1 MSAWSNFMSL
11 ITPPERVSVNCL
23 SHKDR
28 EPLLAFLARDAEGS
42 IYLRSLVHE
51 FGVDPT
57 GSPEHGRF
65 LGGWRRKELVS
76 VLFFGNSRNI
86 TTLGEPE
93 DLVPVLEQALE
104 GPDYPRLFV
113 GPARHAPIVRRGFS
127 RSGAQPYLDRE
138 QVYYLL
144 TPRTHNPLD
153 APVRP
158 ARREETEVVARA
170 QAAMTEEDLKV
181 PPGQIDMR
189 RLREISEKR
198 IEEGKVWVWMEGDT
212 LLFKTEES
220 ARAPDGVLV
229 GGVFTHPDYRGRGLA
244 TRGVAAWAG
253 RLFEAGLERMALHVS
268 ATNTP
273 AIRAYERAGFQR
285 HSLLR
290 LMLTF

>member
-1 MSAWSNFMSL
+1 MSL

-23 SHKDR
+23 SDKDR
-28 EPLLAFLARDAEGS
+28 EALLALLARDAEGT

-57 GSPEHGRF
+57 GNAEHGRF
-65 LGGWRRKELVS
+65 LGGWRRNELVS

-93 DLVPVLEQALE
+93 DLVEVLDRALE

-113 GPARHAPIVRRGFS
+113 GPARHAPNVRRAFA
-127 RSGAQPYLDRE
+127 RSGADPYLDRE
-138 QVYYLL
+138 QIYYLL
-144 TPRTHNPLD
+144 TPETLRTVPQV
-153 APVRP
+153 PVRP
-158 ARREETEVVARA
+158 AREEDTEAVARA

-181 PPGQIDMR
+181 PAGQIDMG
-189 RLREISEKR
+189 RLREISKKR
-198 IEEGKVWVWMEGDT
+198 IDEGKVWVWMDGDT

-229 GGVFTHPDYRGRGLA
+229 GGVFTHPDHRGQGLA
-244 TRGVAAWAG
+244 TRGIAAWAG
-253 RLFEAGLERMALHVS
+253 HLFAAGLERMTLHVNAS
-268 ATNTP
+268 NTP
-273 AIRAYERAGFQR
+273 AIRAYERVGFQR